1 MMFTNEM
8 RLVFLDSVIA
18 TFVVFY
24 ICMVCSKVYGF
35 FKKIFSSRAI
45 NRRGF
50 LDKYKSVSKW
60 VFPYK

>member
-18 TFVVFY
+18 TFVLFY
-24 ICMVCSKVYGF
+24 IYMVCNKVYGF
-35 FKKIFSSRAI
+35 FMKRLSSRAI

-50 LDKYKSVSKW
+50 LDKYKSVSK
-60 VFPYK
+60 